1 MDETDKIVEI
11 ARFQNAIKAYQLVEL
26 LESEGIDSFVSNEYS
41 TQVMGG
47 YVDMGGI
54 RVETLE
60 SNVPKAMQIMQ
71 DNGYQL
77 PPEDEM
83 QELQQSRNRGF
94 FSLSFDKQILVVLLL
109 VILCFGLLYLYYNYY
124 Q

>member
-1 MDETDKIVEI
+1 MDETDKMVEI
-11 ARFQNAIKAYQLVEL
+11 ARFQNAIKAHQLVEL
-26 LESEGIDSFVSNEYS
+26 LKSEGIDSFVSNEYS

-60 SNVPKAMQIMQ
+60 SNVPKAMQIME

-77 PPEDEM
+77 PSEDEI
-83 QELQQSRNRGF
+83 QEIQNSRNRGF

-109 VILCFGLLYLYYNYY
+109 VILCFGLLYLYYNFIK
-124 Q
+124 